1 MSAVI
6 VVGAQWGDEG
16 KGKIVDLLSQTA
28 HWVVRFQGGNNAGHT
43 LVVRGEKRVLHLL
56 PSGILHPNVRC
67 GIGPG
72 VVLDPE
78 VLFAE
83 LESLR
88 ESGIDVAPDRLRIA
102 DAVPIILPM
111 HREIDK
117 LREQRLGDGKI
128 GTTGKGIGP
137 CYEDAIGRRAVVAR
151 DLTSRARLEKA
162 LARIADDA
170 TALLQSLGAP
180 PPDMAAITER
190 YAMIGQ
196 RIAPYLDDVGA
207 RIDEALLRGEH
218 VLLEGAQGT
227 LLDVR
232 HGTYPF
238 VTSSHTIAGGACT
251 GLGIGPTRI
260 DRVVGVV
267 KAYATRVGSG
277 PFPTELNEEIGQRLR
292 DIGREYGATT
302 GRPRRCGWLDLV
314 ALKHAVRLN
323 GLTGI
328 FLNKIDV
335 MSGLDRI
342 ALCTGYRVDGEI
354 LRDFPGHST
363 DLAAVEPIYEW
374 MDGWEE
380 DIREVRRFD
389 DLPIATQLYV
399 QRIEEMLGIGIDL
412 ISVGPDREESIVLRE
427 TWPEQLARH

>member
-28 HWVVRFQGGNNAGHT
+28 QWVVRFQGGNNAGHT

-78 VLFAE
+78 VLFGE
-83 LESLR
+83 LESLSA
-88 ESGIDVAPDRLRIA
+88 SGIEVEPERLRIS

-151 DLTSRARLEKA
+151 DLTSRERLAKA
-162 LARIADDA
+162 LARIGDDA
-170 TALLQSLGAP
+170 TSLLRSLGAP
-180 PPDMAAITER
+180 PPDMDAITAR
-190 YAMIGQ
+190 YAAIGQ

-207 RIDEALLRGEH
+207 RIDEALARGEH

-238 VTSSHTIAGGACT
+238 VTSSHTVAGGACT

-277 PFPTELNEEIGQRLR
+277 PFPTELNEAIGQRLR

-342 ALCTGYRVDGEI
+342 AICTGYRANGEV

-363 DLAAVEPIYEW
+363 DLAEVEPIFEW
-374 MDGWEE
+374 MDGWQE
-380 DIREVRRFD
+380 DIQGIRHFD
-389 DLPIATQLYV
+389 DLPLTTQRYV
-399 QRIEEMLGIGIDL
+399 RRIEAFLGIGVDL
-412 ISVGPDREESIVLRE
+412 ISVGPDRDESIVLRD
-427 TWPEQLARH
+427 TWPQQLARH

>member
-56 PSGILHPNVRC
+56 PSGILHPQVRC

-78 VLFAE
+78 VLFRE
-83 LESLR
+83 LEALR
-88 ESGIDVAPDRLRIA
+88 DSGIAVAPERLRIS

-111 HREIDK
+111 HRDIDQA
-117 LREQRLGDGKI
+117 REKRLGDGKI

-151 DLTSRARLEKA
+151 DLTSRARLDKA
-162 LARIADDA
+162 LARIADDSA
-170 TALLQSLGAP
+170 ALLHSLGIP
-180 PPDMAAITER
+180 LPDMDALASR
-190 YAMIGQ
+190 YAEIGQ
-196 RIAPYLDDVGA
+196 GLAPYLDDVGA
-207 RIDEALLRGEH
+207 RIDEALARGEH

-251 GLGIGPTRI
+251 GIGIGPTRI
-260 DRVVGVV
+260 DRVVGVA

-277 PFPTELNEEIGQRLR
+277 PFPTELSEAIGQRLR
-292 DIGREYGATT
+292 DVGREYGATT

-335 MSGLDRI
+335 MSGIDRI
-342 ALCTGYRVDGEI
+342 AVCTGYRVDGEL
-354 LRDFPGHST
+354 LRDFPSHST
-363 DLAAVEPIYEW
+363 DLAAVEPVYEW
-374 MDGWEE
+374 MDGWQE
-380 DIREVRRFD
+380 DIRGVRAYD
-389 DLPIATQLYV
+389 DLPATTQRYV
-399 QRIEEMLGIGIDL
+399 RRIEAAIGVGVDL
-412 ISVGPDREESIVLRE
+412 ISVGPDRDESIVLRE
-427 TWPEQLARH
+427 TRPSQLPRH